1 MNEIN
6 EKPKYLKL
14 EKIIQFIEEVS
25 NIDLQQQTE
34 ILQLNR
40 RVFFEISTDRD
51 NKVRKNSRLYIK
63 KYCNRA
69 LFVI

>member
-34 ILQLNR
+34 I
-40 RVFFEISTDRD
+40 I
-51 NKVRKNSRLYIK
+51 KRKAK
-63 KYCNRA
+63 
-69 LFVI
+69 